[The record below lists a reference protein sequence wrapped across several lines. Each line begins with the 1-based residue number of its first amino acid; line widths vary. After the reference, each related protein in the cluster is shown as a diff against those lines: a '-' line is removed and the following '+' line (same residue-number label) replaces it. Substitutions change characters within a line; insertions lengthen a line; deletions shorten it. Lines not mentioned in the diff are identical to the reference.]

1 MMELLTLLGPGFL
14 ALLTGIGA
22 WLKGHSEVQKVR
34 KEREETKK
42 ERDESIQKLSW
53 EIGRLKEEMGL
64 QKSLNDDFRQQFST
78 LNSTM
83 TEIKTLVELLVDNKI
98 KKGGN

>member
-42 ERDESIQKLSW
+42 
-53 EIGRLKEEMGL
+53 RLTQISTDFHRFHLEMKCEAIL
-64 QKSLNDDFRQQFST
+64 QMR
-78 LNSTM
+78 
-83 TEIKTLVELLVDNKI
+83 
-98 KKGGN
+98 